1 MEKRQQAVER
11 RRAEAERLKNATNPL
26 NDTHFQPRREEPGKL
41 PCDNGVAQVKSENL
55 PDVAVGNEGKVE
67 RKIFCAERS
76 SGGLMQN
83 TFGNATAKNLFT
95 NFTGASKP

>member
-11 RRAEAERLKNATNPL
+11 RRHAEAERLKNATNPP
-26 NDTHFQPRREEPGKL
+26 NDAHFQPRREDPGKL

-67 RKIFCAERS
+67 KHF
-76 SGGLMQN
+76 LW
-83 TFGNATAKNLFT
+83 
-95 NFTGASKP
+95 